1 MLNIH
6 PKVRKKGKDI
16 LVALAITL
24 ILLIVIFPVLMLF
37 LTSIKSQVDAFRHP
51 T

>member
-24 ILLIVIFPVLMLF
+24 ILLDRHLSGSDAVLDL
-37 LTSIKSQVDAFRHP
+37 H
-51 T
+51 